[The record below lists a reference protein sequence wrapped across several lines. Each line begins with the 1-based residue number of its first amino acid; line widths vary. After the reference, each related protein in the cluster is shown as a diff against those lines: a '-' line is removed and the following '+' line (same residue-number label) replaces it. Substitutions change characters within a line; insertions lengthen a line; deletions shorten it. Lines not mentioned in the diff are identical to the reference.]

1 MAVLPSSGAL
11 SINDIAGVM
20 GGTAPHSLSEY
31 YRGGGL
37 VPSTKTVTTTEGP
50 SYAISGA
57 DYYWSWNNLNDY
69 VFIWWADVRVYLG
82 YLGASTVTVTIG
94 DYTYTRGTIRVT
106 LYLKNPEREE
116 YQGEVSRS
124 SSTTVNINGSVP
136 TSGQISISNL
146 YGAEKP

>member
-37 VPSTKTVTTTEGP
+37 VPSTKTVTVTEGP
-50 SYAISGA
+50 YGTFTP
-57 DYYWSWNNLNDY
+57 DWYWTWSPDNVV
-69 VFIWWADVRVYLG
+69 VFIYWNGSLVYNDTPPFG
-82 YLGASTVTVTIG
+82 TTSVTIG
-94 DYTYTRGTIRVT
+94 GYTYYRGSVFSQATT
-106 LYLKNPEREE
+106 EFGTDYWS
-116 YQGEVSRS
+116 YVSRT

-136 TSGQISISNL
+136 TSGQISISNF
-146 YGAEKP
+146 YSAEKP